1 MPHVGTWIEIIY
13 QVLKRKLYMVVPH
26 VGTWIEISRKT
37 ITREA
42 GVVPHVGTWIE
53 INWDQSDIDPIRR
66 ASRRHVD

>member
-1 MPHVGTWIEIIY
+1 
-13 QVLKRKLYMVVPH
+13 MVVPH

-66 ASRRHVD
+66 ASRRHVDWNPLGKEVENATQSCLT